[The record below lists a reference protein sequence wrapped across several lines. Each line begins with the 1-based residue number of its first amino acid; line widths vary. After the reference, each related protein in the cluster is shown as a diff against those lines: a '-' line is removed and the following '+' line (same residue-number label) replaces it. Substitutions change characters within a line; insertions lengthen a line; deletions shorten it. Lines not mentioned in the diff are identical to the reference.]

1 MSDKQLKAW
10 DRRPWPT
17 SGDSDEEKLYAAVG
31 RALSAWERCE
41 AQLAF
46 LFAQFLSTPLLHAPI
61 RAYCAVRTFEGRA
74 DMLRAASK
82 QYFWGFGIPKD
93 HDFVVR
99 FKVILSSAIEFSKRR
114 NDIAH
119 GVVDHYH
126 PQPTAET
133 VVWVT
138 RHGYALFPAYGS
150 LKDRDHVG
158 IPAYCYTSAELDY
171 FREQFTGLHDPA
183 RILGAEIA
191 VTTRAALHTPVSALP
206 RISRPPSGT

>member
-61 RAYCAVRTFEGRA
+61 RAYCAVRT
-74 DMLRAASK
+74 
-82 QYFWGFGIPKD
+82 
-93 HDFVVR
+93 
-99 FKVILSSAIEFSKRR
+99 LSSAIEFSKRR